1 MYKRQVKCSPNQFE
15 PLALTDVVG
24 IQRSS
29 FDVQALVKNPAA
41 VRNLYRDMIIDPPS
55 LEEIML
61 FYTKGDQK

>member
-1 MYKRQVKCSPNQFE
+1 MRSSKATVLSSAAR
-15 PLALTDVVG
+15 

-41 VRNLYRDMIIDPPS
+41 VRNRYRDMIIDPPS